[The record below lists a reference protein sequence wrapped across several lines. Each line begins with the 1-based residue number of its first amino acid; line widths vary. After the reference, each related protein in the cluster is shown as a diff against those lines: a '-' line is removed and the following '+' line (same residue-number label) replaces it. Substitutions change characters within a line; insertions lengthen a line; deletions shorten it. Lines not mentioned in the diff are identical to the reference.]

1 MMGHGRERGG
11 GQANRSL
18 VTRPPVDVRRGS
30 SSTPIISARGL
41 SKWYGLVMGLN
52 NVNLEIFQ
60 GVTGLL
66 GPNGAGKSTFLKLL
80 TGQLATSKG
89 EIKLYGSEVRN
100 NPALMARIGYCPEA
114 DSFYSWMTGLE
125 FVTALL
131 QISGFR
137 KYDAVVMAE
146 ESLKLLDMTD
156 AMDRKI
162 AGYSKGMRQRV
173 KIAQAIAHDPD
184 LLILDEPLSGT
195 DPVGR
200 VRIINVIKHMEK
212 LGKDVIVSSHV
223 LHDVERITRSI
234 VLINQGRIIAQGD
247 VHAIR
252 ALMDEHPQIVRIR
265 TPQGRKL
272 AEVLTALSSVVSL
285 EFVDDL
291 LVVKTSKPDVFYTEL
306 PRVVTECG
314 IPITELTSPDDN
326 LDAVFRYL
334 VE

>member
-1 MMGHGRERGG
+1 MSSRKNESVKTTIPAASPS
-11 GQANRSL
+11 QPRSSKPGTIL
-18 VTRPPVDVRRGS
+18 
-30 SSTPIISARGL
+30 SATDL

-52 NVNLEIFQ
+52 NVNIDMFK

-80 TGQLATSKG
+80 TGQIRASKG
-89 EIKLYGSEVRN
+89 VIKLYGEEVWN
-100 NPALMARIGYCPEA
+100 NPSLMARIGYSPEA

-131 QISGFR
+131 CLSGFR
-137 KYDAVVMAE
+137 RKDAAAMAE
-146 ESLKLLDMTD
+146 ESLKILDMTD
-156 AMDRKI
+156 SMDRNI
-162 AGYSKGMRQRV
+162 AGYSKGMRQRI

-200 VRIINVIKHMEK
+200 LRIINVIKHMEK

-223 LHDVERITRSI
+223 LHDVERITRTI
-234 VLINQGRIIAQGD
+234 VLINRGRIIAQGD

-252 ALMDEHPQIVRIR
+252 GLMDQHPQIVKIR
-265 TPQGRKL
+265 TMEGRRL
-272 AEVLTALSSVVSL
+272 AEALTGLSTVVSL
-285 EFVDDL
+285 EFSDDL
-291 LVVKTSKPDVFYTEL
+291 LVVKTSKPDVFYEEL
-306 PRVVTECG
+306 PRVITEHG
-314 IPITELTSPDDN
+314 ITLTELTSPDDN

>member
-1 MMGHGRERGG
+1 M
-11 GQANRSL
+11 
-18 VTRPPVDVRRGS
+18 TGS
-30 SSTPIISARGL
+30 EQPEGPGPAPLIAARGL

-52 NVNLEIFQ
+52 NVNLDVFQ

-66 GPNGAGKSTFLKLL
+66 GPNGAGKSTFLKLI
-80 TGQLATSKG
+80 TGQLRVSKG
-89 EIKLYGSEVRN
+89 TIQLYGSEVRN
-100 NPALMARIGYCPEA
+100 NPSLMARIGYSPEA
-114 DSFYSWMTGLE
+114 DSFYSWMTGLD
-125 FVTALL
+125 FVTSLL
-131 QISGFR
+131 KVSGYR
-137 KYDAVVMAE
+137 AKDAVALAE
-146 ESLKLLDMTD
+146 ESLRLLDMTD

-195 DPVGR
+195 DPVGK
-200 VRIINVIKHMEK
+200 VRIINVIKHMEQ

-252 ALMDEHPQIVRIR
+252 GLMDQHPQIVRIR

-272 AEVLTALSSVVSL
+272 AEVLTGLSSVVSL

-306 PRVVTECG
+306 PRVVTEHG
-314 IPITELTSPDDN
+314 IPVLELTSPDDN

>member
-1 MMGHGRERGG
+1 M
-11 GQANRSL
+11 
-18 VTRPPVDVRRGS
+18 TGS
-30 SSTPIISARGL
+30 EQPEGPGPAPLIAARGL

-52 NVNLEIFQ
+52 NVNLDVFQ

-66 GPNGAGKSTFLKLL
+66 GPNGAGKSTFLKLI
-80 TGQLATSKG
+80 TGQLRVSKG
-89 EIKLYGSEVRN
+89 TIQLYGSEVRN
-100 NPALMARIGYCPEA
+100 NPSLMARIGYSPEA
-114 DSFYSWMTGLE
+114 DSFYSWMTGLD
-125 FVTALL
+125 FVTSLL
-131 QISGFR
+131 KVSGYR
-137 KYDAVVMAE
+137 AKDAVALAE
-146 ESLKLLDMTD
+146 ESLRLLDMTD

-200 VRIINVIKHMEK
+200 VRIINVIKHMEQ

-252 ALMDEHPQIVRIR
+252 GLMDQHPQIVRIR

-272 AEVLTALSSVVSL
+272 AEVLTGLSSVVSL

-306 PRVVTECG
+306 PRVVTEHG
-314 IPITELTSPDDN
+314 IPVLELTSPDDN

>member
-1 MMGHGRERGG
+1 MTSSEIDMGSTAEPGDIGPGTKGFH
-11 GQANRSL
+11 
-18 VTRPPVDVRRGS
+18 
-30 SSTPIISARGL
+30 STPIISASEL

-52 NVNLEIFQ
+52 NVNLEMFQ

-66 GPNGAGKSTFLKLL
+66 GPNGAGKSTFLKLM
-80 TGQLATSKG
+80 TGQIQASKG
-89 EIKLYGSEVRN
+89 EITLYGEGVWN
-100 NPALMARIGYCPEA
+100 NPSLMARIGYCPEA

-131 QISGFR
+131 RFSGFR
-137 KYDAVVMAE
+137 RRDAYAMAE
-146 ESLKLLDMTD
+146 ESLKLLDMQD

-200 VRIINVIKHMEK
+200 IRIINVIKHMEK
-212 LGKDVIVSSHV
+212 LGKDVLVSSHV

-234 VLINQGRIIAQGD
+234 VLINRGRIIAQGD

-252 ALMDEHPQIVRIR
+252 GLMDQHPQIVRIR
-265 TPQGRKL
+265 TTEGRRL
-272 AEVLTALSSVVSL
+272 AEVLSGLPSVVSL
-285 EFVDDL
+285 EFMDEL
-291 LVVKTSKPDVFYTEL
+291 LVVKTSKPDVFYEDL
-306 PRVVTECG
+306 PRVITEHG
-314 IPITELTSPDDN
+314 ITLTELTSPDDN